1 MQVPR
6 GSVGAMDLS
15 YGAEAEA
22 FRKEVCAFLAGC
34 WQPGERAGGELRKFV
49 RTFRQSSI
57 DRGYLYRSVPR
68 QYGGSE
74 QPVDVIRAQVIREE
88 FGKARAPMEV
98 GGNGVN
104 MTVPT
109 LLENGTEEQRRLFIR
124 KTIEGEYIWGQ
135 GYSEPGSGSDLAS
148 VRTKAELSPDGSTW
162 IINGQKIW
170 TSQGMQSTHMFM
182 LVRSEPDA
190 PKHDGIT
197 YLLIDL
203 DQAGVTRRP
212 IRQMTGEAGSH
223 TFCEFFFDNAETPVS
238 WQVGERGQGWKV
250 SRTTLKHERASIG
263 SADGLGNQFRKLVEL
278 AKEMGRIDDPLV
290 RDRLAE
296 IEGRVLSHR
305 YSSFRLFSCAAAGE
319 DPGSVQLMMKLLL
332 TEIGH
337 DIALLAQDL
346 IGEAAMTEP
355 VGAGGRGPRGARGPN
370 KWLDQIMGSLGN
382 SIAGGASNI
391 QRNIIG
397 ERGLGLPRDL
407 AITGEK

>member
-1 MQVPR
+1 
-6 GSVGAMDLS
+6 MDLS
-15 YGAEAEA
+15 YGAAAEE
-22 FRKEVCAFLAGC
+22 FRGEVRAFLSAN
-34 WQPGERAGGELRKFV
+34 WQPGERRGNELKDYV
-49 RTFRQSSI
+49 RDFRRQGVEA
-57 DRGYLYRSVPR
+57 GYLYRAVPR
-68 QYGGSE
+68 AYGGSE

-88 FGKARAPMEV
+88 FGRARAPMEL

-109 LLENGTEEQRRLFIR
+109 LLERGTQEQKDLFIR

-148 VRTKAELSPDGSTW
+148 VRTKAELSPDGTKW
-162 IINGQKIW
+162 IVNGQKIW

-182 LVRSEPDA
+182 LVRTEPDA

-197 YLLIDL
+197 YLLMDL
-203 DQAGVTRRP
+203 NQPGVTRRP
-212 IRQMTGEAGSH
+212 IRQMTGEQGND

-238 WQVGERGQGWKV
+238 WQVGERGQGWYV

-278 AKEMGRIDDPLV
+278 AKEMGRLDDPLV
-290 RDRLAE
+290 RDRLGE

-305 YSSFRLFSCAAAGE
+305 YSSFRLFSCAAAGD
-319 DPGSVQLMMKLLL
+319 DPGAIQLMMKLLL

-337 DIALLAQDL
+337 DMALLAQDL
-346 IGEAAMTEP
+346 IGEEGLTEP
-355 VGAGGRGPRGARGPN
+355 AGAGARGYRGPRGPN

-382 SIAGGASNI
+382 SIAGGTSNI

-397 ERGLGLPRDL
+397 ERGLGLPRDS
-407 AITGEK
+407 AA

>member
-1 MQVPR
+1 
-6 GSVGAMDLS
+6 MDLS
-15 YGAEAEA
+15 YGEAAEA
-22 FRKEVCAFLAGC
+22 FRQDVRRFLDSH
-34 WQPGERAGGELRKFV
+34 WQPGERRGAELKEYI
-49 RTFRQSSI
+49 RTFRRAGVE
-57 DRGYLYRSVPR
+57 RGYLYRAVPKR
-68 QYGGSE
+68 YGGSQ

-88 FGKARAPMEV
+88 FSRARAPMEV

-109 LLENGTEEQRRLFIR
+109 LLEQGTEEQKELFIR
-124 KTIEGEYIWGQ
+124 KTIEGDYIWGQ

-148 VRTKAELSPDGSTW
+148 VRTRGELSPDGTRW

-182 LVRSEPDA
+182 LVRTEPDA

-197 YLLIDL
+197 YLLLDL
-203 DQAGVTRRP
+203 DQPGITRRP
-212 IRQMTGEAGSH
+212 IRQMTGEEGAH

-238 WQVGERGQGWKV
+238 WQVGERGKGWYV

-263 SADGLGNQFRKLVEL
+263 SADGLGSQFGKLVEL
-278 AKEMGRIDDPLV
+278 AREMGRLNDPLV

-305 YSSFRLFSCAAAGE
+305 YTSFRLFSCAASGE
-319 DPGSVQLMMKLLL
+319 EPGPVQLMMKLLL

-337 DIALLAQDL
+337 DMALLAQDL
-346 IGEAAMTEP
+346 IGLEGLVEP
-355 VGAGGRGPRGARGPN
+355 PGAGGRGPRGPRGPN

-391 QRNIIG
+391 QRNIIA
-397 ERGLGLPRDL
+397 ERGLGLPRDG
-407 AITGEK
+407 AA

>member
-1 MQVPR
+1 
-6 GSVGAMDLS
+6 MDLS
-15 YGAEAEA
+15 YGEAAEA
-22 FRKEVCAFLAGC
+22 FRKDVRGFLDSQ
-34 WQPGERAGGELRKFV
+34 WQPGERRGAELKEFV
-49 RTFRQSSI
+49 RAFRLASVE
-57 DRGYLYRSVPR
+57 RGYLYRAVPKR
-68 QYGGSE
+68 YGGSE

-88 FGKARAPMEV
+88 FGRARAPMEV

-109 LLENGTEEQRRLFIR
+109 LLEQGTEEQKDLFIR
-124 KTIEGEYIWGQ
+124 KTIEGDYIWGQ

-148 VRTKAELSPDGSTW
+148 VRTRAELSPDGTKW

-182 LVRSEPDA
+182 LVRTEPDA

-197 YLLIDL
+197 YLLLDL
-203 DQAGVTRRP
+203 DQPGITRRP
-212 IRQMTGEAGSH
+212 IRQMTGEQGAH

-238 WQVGERGQGWKV
+238 WQVGERGKGWYV

-263 SADGLGNQFRKLVEL
+263 SADGLGSQFRKLVEL
-278 AKEMGRIDDPLV
+278 AKEVGRIHDPLV

-305 YSSFRLFSCAAAGE
+305 YTSFRLFSCAAAGE
-319 DPGSVQLMMKLLL
+319 DAGSVQLMMKLLL

-337 DIALLAQDL
+337 EMALLAQDL
-346 IGEAAMTEP
+346 IGPHGLIEP
-355 VGAGGRGPRGARGPN
+355 EGAGGRGPRGPRGPN

-391 QRNIIG
+391 QRNIIA
-397 ERGLGLPRDL
+397 ERGLGLPRDG
-407 AITGEK
+407 AA

>member
-1 MQVPR
+1 
-6 GSVGAMDLS
+6 MDLS

-22 FRKEVCAFLAGC
+22 FRAEVRRFLVDS
-34 WQPGERAGGELRKFV
+34 WQPGERRGGELKEFIRA
-49 RTFRQSSI
+49 FRRSAI
-57 DRGYLYRSVPR
+57 ERGYLYRAVPKR
-68 QYGGSE
+68 YGGSE

-88 FGKARAPMEV
+88 FGRARAPMEV

-109 LLENGTEEQRRLFIR
+109 LLEKGTDEQRELFIR
-124 KTIEGEYIWGQ
+124 KTIEGDYIWGQ

-148 VRTKAELSPDGSTW
+148 VRTKGELSADGTRW

-182 LVRSEPDA
+182 LVRTEPNA

-203 DQAGVTRRP
+203 DQPGITRRP
-212 IRQMTGEAGSH
+212 IRQMTGEQGAH
-223 TFCEFFFDNAETPVS
+223 TFCEFFFDNAEAPVS
-238 WQVGERGQGWKV
+238 WQVGERGQGWYV

-263 SADGLGNQFRKLVEL
+263 SADGLGSQFSKLVDL
-278 AKEMGRIDDPLV
+278 AREMGRIGDPLV

-305 YSSFRLFSCAAAGE
+305 YTSFRLFSCAAAGD
-319 DPGSVQLMMKLLL
+319 DPGPVQLMMKLLL

-337 DIALLAQDL
+337 DMALLAQDL
-346 IGEAAMTEP
+346 IGEAGLTEP
-355 VGAGGRGPRGARGPN
+355 AGAGGRGPRGPRGPN

-391 QRNIIG
+391 QRNIIA

-407 AITGEK
+407 AMSGER

>member
-1 MQVPR
+1 
-6 GSVGAMDLS
+6 MDLS
-15 YGAEAEA
+15 YGEAAEA
-22 FRKEVCAFLAGC
+22 FRKEVRGFIKAA
-34 WQPGERAGGELRKFV
+34 WQPGELRGAELKDHIRA
-49 RTFRQSSI
+49 FRRAAIEQ
-57 DRGYLYRSVPR
+57 GYLYRSVPKR
-68 QYGGSE
+68 YGGSE

-88 FGKARAPMEV
+88 FGRARAPMEV

-109 LLENGTEEQRRLFIR
+109 LLEKGTEEQRELFIR
-124 KTIEGEYIWGQ
+124 PTIEGDYIWGQ

-148 VRTKAELSPDGSTW
+148 VRTKAELSADGSKW
-162 IINGQKIW
+162 IVNGQKIW
-170 TSQGMQSTHMFM
+170 TSQGMQATHMFM
-182 LVRSEPDA
+182 LVRTEPDA

-197 YLLIDL
+197 YLLMDL
-203 DQAGVTRRP
+203 NQPGVTCRP
-212 IRQMTGEAGSH
+212 IRQMTGEQGSH
-223 TFCEFFFDNAETPVS
+223 TFCEFFFDNAEAPVS
-238 WQVGERGQGWKV
+238 WQVGERGQGWYV

-263 SADGLGNQFRKLVEL
+263 SADGLGSQFRKLVEL
-278 AKEMGRIDDPLV
+278 AQEMGRIGDPLV

-305 YSSFRLFSCAAAGE
+305 YTSFRLFSCAAAGE
-319 DPGSVQLMMKLLL
+319 DPGAVPLLMKLLL

-346 IGEAAMTEP
+346 IGEEGMTEP
-355 VGAGGRGPRGARGPN
+355 LGAGGRGPRGPRGPN

-407 AITGEK
+407 AMSAEK

>member
-1 MQVPR
+1 
-6 GSVGAMDLS
+6 MDLS
-15 YGAEAEA
+15 YGAEAET
-22 FRKEVCAFLAGC
+22 FRKEVRAFLGAS
-34 WQPGERAGGELRKFV
+34 WQPGDRRKGELKEFIRQ
-49 RTFRQSSI
+49 FRRAAV
-57 DRGYLYRSVPR
+57 DKGYLYRSVPR

-88 FGKARAPMEV
+88 FARARAPMEV
-98 GGNGVN
+98 SGNGVN

-109 LLENGTEEQRRLFIR
+109 LLEKGTEEQRELFIR
-124 KTIEGEYIWGQ
+124 KTIEGDYIWGQ

-148 VRTKAELSPDGSTW
+148 VRTKAELSADGTKW

-170 TSQGMQSTHMFM
+170 TSQGGAATHMFM
-182 LVRSEPDA
+182 LVRTEPDA

-203 DQAGVTRRP
+203 DQAGITRRP
-212 IRQMTGEAGSH
+212 IRQMTGMEGND
-223 TFCEFFFDNAETPVS
+223 TFYEFFFDNAEAPVT
-238 WQVGERGQGWKV
+238 WQVGERGKGWYV

-263 SADGLGNQFRKLVEL
+263 SADGLGRQFAKLVDL
-278 AKEMGRIDDPLV
+278 AKEMGRIGDPLV
-290 RDRLAE
+290 RDKLAQ
-296 IEGRVLSHR
+296 IEGFVLSHR
-305 YSSFRLFSCAAAGE
+305 YTSFRLFSCSAAGE
-319 DPGSVQLMMKLLL
+319 DPGPVQLMMKLLL

-337 DIALLAQDL
+337 EMAVLAQDL
-346 IGEAAMTEP
+346 IGEEGLVEP
-355 VGAGGRGPRGARGPN
+355 AEAGARGVIAVKRGPN

-407 AITGEK
+407 AMSGEK

>member
-1 MQVPR
+1 
-6 GSVGAMDLS
+6 MDLS

-22 FRKEVCAFLAGC
+22 FRAEVRSFLVDS
-34 WQPGERAGGELRKFV
+34 WQPGERRGAELKEFI
-49 RTFRQSSI
+49 RTFRRSAI
-57 DRGYLYRSVPR
+57 DRGYLYRSVPKR
-68 QYGGSE
+68 YGGSE

-88 FGKARAPMEV
+88 FGRARAPMEV

-109 LLENGTEEQRRLFIR
+109 LLEKGTEEQRELFIR
-124 KTIEGEYIWGQ
+124 RTIEGDYIWGQ

-148 VRTKAELSPDGSTW
+148 VRTKGELSADGAKW

-182 LVRSEPDA
+182 LVRTEPDA
-190 PKHDGIT
+190 AKHDGIT

-203 DQAGVTRRP
+203 DQPGITRRP
-212 IRQMTGEAGSH
+212 IRQMTGEEGAH
-223 TFCEFFFDNAETPVS
+223 TFCEFFFDNAEAPVS
-238 WQVGERGQGWKV
+238 WQVGERGQGWQV

-263 SADGLGNQFRKLVEL
+263 SADGLGNQFKKLVEL
-278 AKEMGRIDDPLV
+278 AKETGRIGDPLV
-290 RDRLAE
+290 RDSLAR
-296 IEGRVLSHR
+296 IEGFILSHR
-305 YSSFRLFSCAAAGE
+305 YTSFRLFSCAAAGE
-319 DPGSVQLMMKLLL
+319 DAGSVQLTMKLYL

-337 DIALLAQDL
+337 DMAQLAQEL
-346 IGEAAMTEP
+346 IGEHAFIEP
-355 VGAGGRGPRGARGPN
+355 AGAGGRGPRGARGPE
-370 KWLDQIMGSLGN
+370 KWMDQIMGSLGN

-407 AITGEK
+407 AMSAEK